1 MIDVTSAVALSID
14 SMLEILILLLSNIR
28 GKCIDCFHL
37 RTNDR
42 DGLHFDGII
51 VGGFGFNRRAALI
64 LIYFLLHQKL

>member
-14 SMLEILILLLSNIR
+14 FLLSNIR
-28 GKCIDCFHL
+28 GRCIDCYHL

-51 VGGFGFNRRAALI
+51 VGGFGFNRQVFTLPIAI
-64 LIYFLLHQKL
+64 ISSWG